1 MIEAAEDRTLGE
13 IMSFMIKPPLVIA
26 LASCMWTEG
35 KSFDAI
41 MQWRNFS
48 VPMLLTAIAMVYG
61 LPVLYRLTVQSAEN
75 IIDRTKQSVPVP
87 NERMEGVA
95 TDALIEHL
103 FATKGFRRAE
113 VEAKFKMPRHRVSL
127 LADRLEEVG
136 ILMRGENNARVLGA
150 VSREHVRELLSG
162 KTVAEEI
169 EQEVN
174 IVRTT
179 PPPRIN
185 PPLFQKRLISE
196 MAHANLVQT
205 A

>member
-13 IMSFMIKPPLVIA
+13 ITSFIIKPPLVVA

-48 VPMLLTAIAMVYG
+48 VPMFLTAIAMVYG
-61 LPVLYRLTVQSAEN
+61 LPVLYRLMVQSAEN
-75 IIDRTKQSVPVP
+75 IIEKTKQSVPVP

-127 LADRLEEVG
+127 LADRLEDVG
-136 ILMRGENNARVLGA
+136 ILTRGENNARVLGA
-150 VSREHVRELLSG
+150 VSREHVRELLAG
-162 KTVAEEI
+162 KTVAEEL
-169 EQEVN
+169 EQSIN
-174 IVRTT
+174 IVRPT
-179 PPPRIN
+179 PPPHSPAPI
-185 PPLFQKRLISE
+185 FTKRPISE
-196 MAHANLVQT
+196 MVHANLVQT